1 MSIGLLIVTHNT
13 IGADLLTTAE
23 DILGKLPIAV
33 AVVDIKSNSNYEEK
47 IAEVENNIAKL
58 DQGEGVLV
66 LTDIFGATPSNI
78 AVKAA
83 KASNT
88 KVIAGI
94 NLPMLLRI
102 LNYSSLPLEKII
114 DKAINAGHDSIF
126 ECDRNR

>member
-33 AVVDIKSNSNYEEK
+33 AVVNIKSNSNYEEK
-47 IAEVENNIAKL
+47 VAEVENNIATL

-83 KASNT
+83 KTSNT

>member
-47 IAEVENNIAKL
+47 IAEVENNIVKL

>member
-13 IGADLLTTAE
+13 IGADLLDTAK
-23 DILGKLPIAV
+23 DILGKLPIKV
-33 AVVDIKSNSNYEEK
+33 AVVNIKRSSNYEK
-47 IAEVENNIAKL
+47 KVSEVEKNIVKL
-58 DQGEGVLV
+58 NQGEGVLV

-83 KASNT
+83 KATNT

-102 LNYSSLPLEKII
+102 FNYSSLPLEKII

-126 ECDRNR
+126 ECDRNQ